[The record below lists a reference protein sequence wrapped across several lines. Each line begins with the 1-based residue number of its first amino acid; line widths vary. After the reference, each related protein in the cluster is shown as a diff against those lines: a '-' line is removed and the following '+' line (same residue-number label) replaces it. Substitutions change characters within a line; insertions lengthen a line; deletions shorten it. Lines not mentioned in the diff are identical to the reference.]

1 MANNNPANQISKGL
15 SEIEVTESRNA
26 HGRNVLTPPRRP
38 SAFKLYLGKFNDPI
52 IRILLL
58 AACLSLVVSIIQNE
72 YAETIGI
79 FCAVFLATGISFY
92 FENDAARRFDELN
105 AIGSETTV
113 KVVRGGNVTEIS
125 RSDVVV
131 GDIVILGQGD
141 EVPADG
147 VLLEAVSLQIDE
159 SSLTGEPPVSKSV
172 EPGNESSST
181 YAKNVALRSTMVV
194 EGRGVMKVT
203 AVGDATEIGKV
214 QRQAM
219 TFVIADTPLNR
230 QLKRLSRFIS
240 RIAFGVAILAFFVL
254 TVHELIELNYGAKV
268 DWLEVFKLLINNFMM
283 AVTLI
288 VMAVPEGLPMAVS
301 LSLALNMRRMLK
313 TNNLV
318 RKMHASETMGAITV
332 ICTDKTG
339 TLTQN
344 RMQVSEIVYEG
355 DKNLLCESIAA
366 NSTAHLEKENHYR
379 GVGNPTECA
388 LLLWMHGEGVDYS
401 VLRAEAGV
409 VNQLT
414 FSTERKYMA
423 TLVESRVLGRRA
435 LFVKGAPEIVAG
447 LCNISQEQKDELS
460 ARLKKYQSQAMR
472 TLAFAYK
479 EVPAGNDDAEA
490 LAKAGGLTYMG
501 VAAINDPV
509 RDEVPAAIES
519 CKRAGIQVKVVTGDT
534 AGTAIEIARRIG
546 LWTAEDTAE
555 NTISGPEFAALS
567 DEEASERAARLKVM
581 SRARPL
587 DKQRLVQLLQKR
599 GEVVA
604 VTGDGTN
611 DAPALNFADVGLS
624 MGSGTSV
631 AKEASDI
638 TLLDDSFASIETAVM
653 WGRSLYKN
661 IQRFVMFQLTI
672 NFVALAVVL
681 VGAVIG
687 TTLPL
692 TVTQMLWV
700 NLIMDTFAA
709 MALASLPPSR
719 RVMNEKPRKTSDF
732 IITPRMAKHLLFTS
746 LAFVA
751 ILLTMLVMIEKDGDI
766 SIKSLS
772 MFFTT
777 FVMLQFWNLL
787 NMKAFDSSN
796 HAFHKLLQCRGLLIV
811 LAIIFAG
818 QVIIVEFGGKVFR
831 TCHLNFSVWLQ
842 IFLATSLI
850 FLIPEIVKAISR
862 QIKRSMSRK

>member
-587 DKQRLVQLLQKR
+587 DKQRLVQLLR
-599 GEVVA
+599 
-604 VTGDGTN
+604 N
-611 DAPALNFADVGLS
+611 
-624 MGSGTSV
+624 
-631 AKEASDI
+631 
-638 TLLDDSFASIETAVM
+638 
-653 WGRSLYKN
+653 
-661 IQRFVMFQLTI
+661 
-672 NFVALAVVL
+672 
-681 VGAVIG
+681 
-687 TTLPL
+687 
-692 TVTQMLWV
+692 
-700 NLIMDTFAA
+700 AA
-709 MALASLPPSR
+709 R
-719 RVMNEKPRKTSDF
+719 WW
-732 IITPRMAKHLLFTS
+732 
-746 LAFVA
+746 
-751 ILLTMLVMIEKDGDI
+751 
-766 SIKSLS
+766 
-772 MFFTT
+772 
-777 FVMLQFWNLL
+777 Q
-787 NMKAFDSSN
+787 
-796 HAFHKLLQCRGLLIV
+796 
-811 LAIIFAG
+811 
-818 QVIIVEFGGKVFR
+818 
-831 TCHLNFSVWLQ
+831 
-842 IFLATSLI
+842 
-850 FLIPEIVKAISR
+850 
-862 QIKRSMSRK
+862 

>member
-1 MANNNPANQISKGL
+1 MAENETNTHHLQGL
-15 SEIEVTESRNA
+15 AENEVSASRST
-26 HGRNVLTPPRRP
+26 HGRNVLTPPARP
-38 SAFKLYLGKFNDPI
+38 SAFKLYLEKFNDPI

-58 AACLSLVVSIIQNE
+58 AACLSLVVSILQNE

-92 FENDAARRFDELN
+92 FEKDAARRFDELN

-113 KVVRGGNVTEIS
+113 EVIRNGSVVQVS
-125 RSDVVV
+125 RSDIVV
-131 GDIVILGQGD
+131 GDIVLLNQGD

-147 VLLEAVSLQIDE
+147 ILLEAVSLQIDE
-159 SSLTGEPPVSKSV
+159 SSLTGEPAVSKSTQA
-172 EPGNESSST
+172 GDADGST
-181 YAKNVALRSTMVV
+181 YAKNAALRSTMVV
-194 EGRGVMKVT
+194 EGHGTMKVT

-214 QRQAM
+214 QQQAT
-219 TFVIADTPLNR
+219 TFVMEDTPLNR
-230 QLKRLSRFIS
+230 QLTRLSHVIS
-240 RIAFGVAILAFFVL
+240 RVAFGVAILAFFIL
-254 TVHELIELNYGAKV
+254 TVHELLQLPRGANTDWMKV
-268 DWLEVFKLLINNFMM
+268 LKLLIDNFMM

-313 TNNLV
+313 TDNLV
-318 RKMHASETMGAITV
+318 RKMHAGETMGAVTV

-344 RMQVSEIVYEG
+344 RMQVSDIVYSCN
-355 DKNLLCESIAA
+355 KHLLCESIAV
-366 NSTAHLEKENHYR
+366 NSTAHIEKGNTLR
-379 GVGNPTECA
+379 GIGNPTECA
-388 LLLWMHGEGVDYS
+388 LLLWMRNNGEDYET
-401 VLRAEAGV
+401 LRTQARMI
-409 VNQLT
+409 NQLT

-423 TLVESRVLGRRA
+423 SIAESHVLGSRL
-435 LFVKGAPEIVAG
+435 LFVKGAPEIVAA
-447 LCNISQEQKDELS
+447 LCDMTAENRQELDTL
-460 ARLKKYQSQAMR
+460 LKKYQSQAMR

-479 EVPAGNDDAEA
+479 HITPADDDAEA
-490 LAKAGGLTYMG
+490 ITRLGGLTYMG

-509 RDEVPAAIES
+509 RDEVPAAIAS
-519 CKRAGIQVKVVTGDT
+519 CRRAGIQVKVVTGDT

-546 LWTAEDTAE
+546 LWTAEDNE
-555 NTISGPEFAALS
+555 KNTISGSEFAAMN
-567 DEEASERAARLKVM
+567 DEEASQCAARLKVM

-587 DKQRLVQLLQKR
+587 DKQRLVQLLQQR

-611 DAPALNFADVGLS
+611 DAPALNFANVGLS

-672 NFVALAVVL
+672 NVVALSVVL
-681 VGAVIG
+681 IGAVIG

-709 MALASLPPSR
+709 MALASLPPTR
-719 RVMNEKPRKTSDF
+719 RVMNDKPRSLKDF
-732 IITPRMAKHLLFTS
+732 IITRPMARNMLATS
-746 LAFVA
+746 LTFVV
-751 ILLTMLVMIEKDGDI
+751 ILLTMLVIIERNVPIRPKD
-766 SIKSLS
+766 LS
-772 MFFTT
+772 MFFTV
-777 FVMLQFWNLL
+777 FVFLQFWNLL
-787 NMKAFDSSN
+787 NVKAFDSN
-796 HAFHKLLQCRGLLIV
+796 NFAFHKMLQCKGLLAV
-811 LAIIFAG
+811 LGIILAG
-818 QVIIVEFGGKVFR
+818 QIIIVELGGKVFR
-831 TCHLNFSVWLQ
+831 TCHLNFSVWLE
-842 IFLATSLI
+842 IIVCTSLI
-850 FLIPEIVKAISR
+850 FFIPECVKAIIR
-862 QIKRSMSRK
+862 LCKRRIAK

>member
-1 MANNNPANQISKGL
+1 MAETLKKIRLQRGL
-15 SEIEVTESRNA
+15 DEAEVTLARNA

-38 SAFKLYLGKFNDPI
+38 SAFRMYLAKFNDPI

-58 AACLSLVVSIIQNE
+58 AACLSLVVSVMQNE
-72 YAETIGI
+72 YAETVGI

-105 AIGSETTV
+105 AIGSETSV
-113 KVVRGGNVTEIS
+113 KVVRGGNVVEIS

-131 GDIVILGQGD
+131 GDIVILAQGD

-147 VLLEAVSLQIDE
+147 VLFEAVSLQIDE
-159 SSLTGEPPVSKSV
+159 SSLTGEPAVSKST
-172 EPGNESSST
+172 EAGEAAEST

-194 EGRGVMKVT
+194 EGRGMMKVT
-203 AVGDATEIGKV
+203 AVGDETEIGKV
-214 QRQAM
+214 QRQAT
-219 TFVIADTPLNR
+219 TFVVGDTPLNR
-230 QLKRLSRFIS
+230 QLKRLSHFIS
-240 RIAFGVAILAFFVL
+240 RVAFSVAIITFFVL
-254 TVHELIELNYGAKV
+254 TVHELAALNYGAKT
-268 DWLEVFKLLINNFMM
+268 DWLTVFRLLINNFML

-313 TNNLV
+313 TDNLV

-344 RMQVSEIVYEG
+344 RMQVNDIVYG
-355 DKNLLCESIAA
+355 CDRKLLCESIAA
-366 NSTAHLEKENHYR
+366 NSTAHLEKDNNFH

-388 LLLWMHGEGVDYS
+388 LLLWMRNAGENYALLRESAVVVD
-401 VLRAEAGV
+401 
-409 VNQLT
+409 QLT

-423 TLVESRVLGRRA
+423 TLAESRVLGCRA
-435 LFVKGAPEIVAG
+435 LFVKGAPEIVAA
-447 LCNISQEQKDELS
+447 LCDMSDTQREELHRHLKD
-460 ARLKKYQSQAMR
+460 YQSQAMR

-479 EVPAGNDDAEA
+479 EATADDNSAEA
-490 LAKAGGLTYMG
+490 LAKAGSLTYMG
-501 VAAINDPV
+501 VASINDPV
-509 RDEVPAAIES
+509 RDEVPAAIAS
-519 CKRAGIQVKVVTGDT
+519 CRRAGIQVKVVTGDT

-546 LWTAEDTAE
+546 LWTKEDTPE

-567 DEEASERAARLKVM
+567 DEEASQCAARLKVM

-587 DKQRLVQLLQKR
+587 DKQRLVQLLQKQ

-681 VGAVIG
+681 LGTVIG

-719 RVMNEKPRKTSDF
+719 RVMNEKPRSTKDF
-732 IITPRMAKHLLFTS
+732 IITRRMSKHLVATS
-746 LAFVA
+746 LVFVA
-751 ILLTMLVMIEKDGDI
+751 VLLTMLIAIDNNGAI
-766 SIKSLS
+766 TLKSLS

-787 NMKAFDSSN
+787 NVKAFDSGN
-796 HAFHKLLQCRGLLIV
+796 FAFHKLFQCRGLLTV
-811 LAIIFAG
+811 LGIILAG
-818 QVIIVEFGGKVFR
+818 QVIIVEFGGAVFR
-831 TCHLNFSVWLQ
+831 TCHLNFIVWLE
-842 IFLATSLI
+842 IGLSTSLI
-850 FLIPEIVKAISR
+850 FFIPEIVKAVSR
-862 QIKRSMSRK
+862 RLKRTYAKK

>member
-26 HGRNVLTPPRRP
+26 HGRNVLTPPRR
-38 SAFKLYLGKFNDPI
+38 FKLYLGKFNDPI

-587 DKQRLVQLLQKR
+587 DKQRLVQLLQKK
-599 GEVVA
+599 GAVV
-604 VTGDGTN
+604 
-611 DAPALNFADVGLS
+611 
-624 MGSGTSV
+624 
-631 AKEASDI
+631 
-638 TLLDDSFASIETAVM
+638 IETAVM

-796 HAFHKLLQCRGLLIV
+796 LAFHKLLQCRGLLIV